1 MCDPD
6 SIKPEPIP
14 GLPEE
19 LPEGE
24 RILWRGGP
32 DWKSLAMH
40 VFHVRAV
47 AIYFAIILAWKVWGA
62 MADGAGAAGAVA
74 SGATVLSFAAAALGL
89 LSLLAW
95 LMARSTIY
103 TVTTARVVIRA
114 GVALPKAINIPF
126 AIINSAGLKVRRSG
140 DGDIPLQLTGPDK
153 LAYLHLWP
161 HARPWRINTPEP
173 MLRGVPDA
181 ARCAEILAGGL
192 AEYAGQSAPRITAT
206 DAAKPRSEPRPEAMP
221 GRAAAFNA

>member
-6 SIKPEPIP
+6 SIKPEPVP
-14 GLPEE
+14 GLPEG

-47 AIYFAIILAWKVWGA
+47 AIYFAVIMGFKVVGT
-62 MADGAGAAGAVA
+62 MSDGAGPAAAA
-74 SGATVLSFAAAALGL
+74 MSGIMVTLFAAAALGL
-89 LSLLAW
+89 LCLLAW
-95 LMARSTIY
+95 LIARSTIY
-103 TVTTARVVIRA
+103 TVTNERVVIRA

-126 AIINSAGLKVRRSG
+126 SIIETAALRARPTG
-140 DGDIPLQLTGPDK
+140 DGDIPLKLTGPDQA
-153 LAYLHLWP
+153 AYLPLWP
-161 HARPWRINTPEP
+161 HVRPWRLMRAQP

-181 ARCAEILAGGL
+181 ARCAEILGGAL
-192 AEYAGQSAPRITAT
+192 ADKAGQPAPRIAAAETSP
-206 DAAKPRSEPRPEAMP
+206 DAARPRPAAMP
-221 GRAAAFNA
+221 GHAAAMNT

>member
-6 SIKPEPIP
+6 KIKPEPIP

-24 RILWRGGP
+24 RILWRGAP
-32 DWKSLAMH
+32 DWKALAMH

-47 AIYFAIILAWKVWGA
+47 AVYFGVLMIWTLTAGLS
-62 MADGAGAAGAVA
+62 DGAALGSALLDGLALAPAA
-74 SGATVLSFAAAALGL
+74 LLALGL

-103 TVTTARVVIRA
+103 TITTDRVVIRA
-114 GVALPKAINIPF
+114 GVALPKAVNIPF
-126 AIINSAGLKVRRSG
+126 KAIGAAALRLRKSG
-140 DGDIPLQLTGPDK
+140 NGDIPLQLSGSDRI
-153 LAYLHLWP
+153 AYLPLWP
-161 HARPWRINTPEP
+161 HVRPWRLHRAEP

-181 ARCAEILAGGL
+181 AACAEILAGAL
-192 AEYAGQSAPRITAT
+192 AAKAGQPAQTI
-206 DAAKPRSEPRPEAMP
+206 
-221 GRAAAFNA
+221 AAAQPEERLTGPMPAGTAAMGA

>member
-32 DWKSLAMH
+32 DWKSLALH

-47 AIYFAIILAWKVWGA
+47 AIYFAILLAWKVWGA
-62 MADGAGAAGAVA
+62 LADGAGAAGAA
-74 SGATVLSFAAAALGL
+74 SSAFMVLGFAGAALGIL
-89 LSLLAW
+89 TLLAW
-95 LMARSTIY
+95 LIARATIY

-126 AIINSAGLKVRRSG
+126 GIVESAGLTVRASG
-140 DGDIPLQLTGPDK
+140 DGDIPLKLTGPDK

-161 HARPWRINTPEP
+161 NARPWRINTPEP

-181 ARCAEILAGGL
+181 ARCAEILAQGL
-192 AEYAGQSAPRITAT
+192 ADYAGQTAPRITT
-206 DAAKPRSEPRPEAMP
+206 PQAAKPRPQPRPDAMP
-221 GRAAAFNA
+221 GQTAAMNT

>member
-6 SIKPEPIP
+6 SIKPEPVP

-32 DWKSLAMH
+32 DWKSLALH

-47 AIYFAIILAWKVWGA
+47 AIYFAVLLAWKVWGA
-62 MADGAGAAGAVA
+62 LADGTGAAGAAA
-74 SGATVLSFAAAALGL
+74 SAGAVLGFAAAALGIL
-89 LSLLAW
+89 ALLAW
-95 LMARSTIY
+95 LIARSTIY
-103 TVTTARVVIRA
+103 TITNRRVVI
-114 GVALPKAINIPF
+114 G
-126 AIINSAGLKVRRSG
+126 SAGLKVRPSG

-181 ARCAEILAGGL
+181 ARCAEILAEGL
-192 AEYAGQSAPRITAT
+192 ADHAGQTAPHI
-206 DAAKPRSEPRPEAMP
+206 AAPKAAEPRPKPRTDAMP
-221 GRAAAFNA
+221 GAAAALNT